1 MRAGRGGRSSD
12 EAHLQAV
19 LGGLVDRRKF
29 EDVVELIPD
38 GSLGDGRFGR
48 VVSAVWRPTGERVA
62 VKIPISA
69 DFARMG
75 SAEVALVN
83 EVAVM
88 KLVSECGAP
97 NLMPLVAAFL
107 EPMPGSVA
115 DVVGGPA
122 EPGRVVLLLVMPLAP
137 GGDMFSRIADTRTHY
152 NERVA
157 ASLFRDVLLGL
168 KALHGLGLIHRDL
181 KPENLLLASD
191 AADCRVIIGD
201 YGLACPPD
209 VAEPC
214 FVGTAPYGAP
224 ESHGSRHHFSQA
236 SDVWSAGCI
245 LYAMLSGIPPFY
257 AHGHGSV
264 AEQTAAMVRSIRS
277 AAFKF
282 WDEYWCHVSDCAKD
296 LVSKLL
302 RQRPEDRI
310 TIADALKHP
319 WLNLASSN
327 SSESLPGVQAS
338 LRVFNS
344 RRRFRAAVMATMW
357 AAKRGPSLRET
368 VERSAAGSGLDGD
381 AASKILEAL
390 RRLAPSGSVPEDA
403 FLLVLRELGVTGVAA
418 RRLFRR
424 FDAPPR
430 GQGTGKVSAATLVEG
445 LAVLRRGG
453 DDALR
458 LVFECWDDD
467 GDGRITLDELGTIV
481 LGFASGG
488 AERRRQPRARR
499 RSRSSS
505 AGSRG
510 AAAASGAGAAS
521 GASSGPAGVSGG
533 AMAPADPS
541 RPRLPALLTSQDTS
555 SAAASGADS
564 VSAFSRNDADG
575 RPPIASAR
583 AATHSGARAADSWSS
598 EAGGEPWA
606 AAAAAG
612 SSAEAAQ
619 AVGLPRSQPSQ
630 GGPTDLVSRF
640 PTADVE
646 HLDEAVAV
654 LPSDLARSRV
664 LASSEAGRRL
674 RQAQSAESESAVGSA
689 DDACAAGEAAG
700 ADGGAA
706 PLKAASLALH
716 PAGVSLAGRPG
727 SPTALRAPT
736 DSPFHG
742 LGRLGDAL
750 DALPPHRD
758 GAEPLLPPQTTLSR
772 TDTEAEWVAARAV
785 VRERLGGA
793 SLIRDRPLEPASTPL
808 AASREAGRPRFDLPP
823 SPASS
828 SGRAAASAAAGSP
841 DLGEQADEDAFG
853 EATGVLGD
861 DEDAPPNTED
871 SETSDRSSLAHGPPA
886 PGEEFRLRRRR
897 RRRPSLNIIASSH
910 GDEQAGHLRD
920 LFAAIDVNQDGTIEF
935 SEFKEAIRSHPCLV
949 EAFLRPMDGL
959 GGSFHQWL
967 LDLHS

>member
-467 GDGRITLDELGTIV
+467 GDGRITLDELGTI
-481 LGFASGG
+481 
-488 AERRRQPRARR
+488 
-499 RSRSSS
+499 
-505 AGSRG
+505 
-510 AAAASGAGAAS
+510 
-521 GASSGPAGVSGG
+521 
-533 AMAPADPS
+533 
-541 RPRLPALLTSQDTS
+541 
-555 SAAASGADS
+555 
-564 VSAFSRNDADG
+564 
-575 RPPIASAR
+575 
-583 AATHSGARAADSWSS
+583 
-598 EAGGEPWA
+598 
-606 AAAAAG
+606 
-612 SSAEAAQ
+612 
-619 AVGLPRSQPSQ
+619 

>member
-69 DFARMG
+69 DFARMGELASRIAASDSPHAANSPSPQRLPLSPVGSALIPAG

-319 WLNLASSN
+319 W
-327 SSESLPGVQAS
+327 
-338 LRVFNS
+338 
-344 RRRFRAAVMATMW
+344 
-357 AAKRGPSLRET
+357 
-368 VERSAAGSGLDGD
+368 
-381 AASKILEAL
+381 
-390 RRLAPSGSVPEDA
+390 
-403 FLLVLRELGVTGVAA
+403 
-418 RRLFRR
+418 
-424 FDAPPR
+424 
-430 GQGTGKVSAATLVEG
+430 
-445 LAVLRRGG
+445 
-453 DDALR
+453 
-458 LVFECWDDD
+458 
-467 GDGRITLDELGTIV
+467 
-481 LGFASGG
+481 
-488 AERRRQPRARR
+488 
-499 RSRSSS
+499 
-505 AGSRG
+505 
-510 AAAASGAGAAS
+510 
-521 GASSGPAGVSGG
+521 
-533 AMAPADPS
+533 
-541 RPRLPALLTSQDTS
+541 
-555 SAAASGADS
+555 
-564 VSAFSRNDADG
+564 
-575 RPPIASAR
+575 
-583 AATHSGARAADSWSS
+583 
-598 EAGGEPWA
+598 
-606 AAAAAG
+606 
-612 SSAEAAQ
+612 
-619 AVGLPRSQPSQ
+619 
-630 GGPTDLVSRF
+630 
-640 PTADVE
+640 
-646 HLDEAVAV
+646 
-654 LPSDLARSRV
+654 
-664 LASSEAGRRL
+664 
-674 RQAQSAESESAVGSA
+674 
-689 DDACAAGEAAG
+689 
-700 ADGGAA
+700 
-706 PLKAASLALH
+706 
-716 PAGVSLAGRPG
+716 
-727 SPTALRAPT
+727 
-736 DSPFHG
+736 
-742 LGRLGDAL
+742 
-750 DALPPHRD
+750 
-758 GAEPLLPPQTTLSR
+758 
-772 TDTEAEWVAARAV
+772 
-785 VRERLGGA
+785 
-793 SLIRDRPLEPASTPL
+793 
-808 AASREAGRPRFDLPP
+808 
-823 SPASS
+823 
-828 SGRAAASAAAGSP
+828 
-841 DLGEQADEDAFG
+841 
-853 EATGVLGD
+853 
-861 DEDAPPNTED
+861 
-871 SETSDRSSLAHGPPA
+871 
-886 PGEEFRLRRRR
+886 
-897 RRRPSLNIIASSH
+897 
-910 GDEQAGHLRD
+910 
-920 LFAAIDVNQDGTIEF
+920 
-935 SEFKEAIRSHPCLV
+935 
-949 EAFLRPMDGL
+949 
-959 GGSFHQWL
+959 
-967 LDLHS
+967 

>member
-467 GDGRITLDELGTIV
+467 GDGRITLDELGTI
-481 LGFASGG
+481 
-488 AERRRQPRARR
+488 
-499 RSRSSS
+499 
-505 AGSRG
+505 
-510 AAAASGAGAAS
+510 
-521 GASSGPAGVSGG
+521 
-533 AMAPADPS
+533 
-541 RPRLPALLTSQDTS
+541 
-555 SAAASGADS
+555 
-564 VSAFSRNDADG
+564 
-575 RPPIASAR
+575 
-583 AATHSGARAADSWSS
+583 
-598 EAGGEPWA
+598 
-606 AAAAAG
+606 
-612 SSAEAAQ
+612 
-619 AVGLPRSQPSQ
+619 

-700 ADGGAA
+700 AVGGAA